1 MPALQDARL
10 AKYHRL
16 TRSLCELVED
26 FGLVSYSTLNVQE
39 EDSMRTLV
47 ALIDKANGYVYAAAE
62 LRARPQ
68 LRPVHSCDE
77 AAEDCGSALIPTAS
91 GAQAKTSG
99 SKFSPLPQLISAA
112 ASEPHAERIGAVQE
126 RYMRDLDDS
135 LDPDP
140 ISGLVAAAPGAAA
153 SREGRA
159 AAADSSQA
167 RTQ

>member
-68 LRPVHSCDE
+68 LCPVHSCDE

-91 GAQAKTSG
+91 GPQAKTSG

-135 LDPDP
+135 LDADP
-140 ISGLVAAAPGAAA
+140 VSSAAAPRGAAA